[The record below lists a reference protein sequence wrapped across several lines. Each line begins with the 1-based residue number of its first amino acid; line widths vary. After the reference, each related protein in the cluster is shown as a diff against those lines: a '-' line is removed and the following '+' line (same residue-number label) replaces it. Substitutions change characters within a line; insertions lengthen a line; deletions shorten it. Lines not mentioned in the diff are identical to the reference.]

1 MSFPFF
7 LIVVIKVVNVDASIK
22 IVIRVVLINVI
33 LVKEEDMAI
42 MMIVYFWIIAV
53 GCAVDLN
60 VIFNQMEKLLLL
72 IDAVIVIAKEHANHV
87 LNVVVIFLILLE
99 IVDVL
104 AVEME

>member
-42 MMIVYFWIIAV
+42 MMIVYF
-53 GCAVDLN
+53 
-60 VIFNQMEKLLLL
+60 
-72 IDAVIVIAKEHANHV
+72 
-87 LNVVVIFLILLE
+87 
-99 IVDVL
+99 
-104 AVEME
+104 